1 MSFLRDFFV
10 LPITE
15 FIKYKE
21 LIFFQVKSDFKERH
35 VQRALGPLWWFGQ
48 PLLMALLFI
57 FVTTVLFKS
66 TFAEHHLLSVVMAI
80 LVWQWF
86 LQSVNGAPDLLL
98 GFQAELSSTN
108 LPILPLLYSRIIVEF
123 TIFCLSLIIIFVG
136 AVIDGVQF
144 TENLVFVPVLILLQI
159 AMTVTFVT
167 HLSRWGL
174 FYRDLSQV
182 LWFFVAI
189 WFFVSP
195 GAYPKIAIPQD
206 YMWLY
211 DINPWA
217 TIFPAWRDSLI
228 VGNQPDMMA
237 IGVWLLI
244 FVPLAF
250 WGLWK
255 INKSRGAFYR
265 RL

>member
-1 MSFLRDFFV
+1 MSILGDFFV
-10 LPITE
+10 LPFRE
-15 FIKYKE
+15 FFKYRE
-21 LIFFQVKSDFKERH
+21 FIFFQVKSDFKERH
-35 VQRALGPLWWFGQ
+35 VQRALGPIWWFGQ
-48 PLLMALLFI
+48 PLLMSLLFI

-66 TFAEHHLLSVVMAI
+66 TFAEHHLLSVIMAV

-86 LQSVNGAPDLLL
+86 TQSVNGAPDLLL

-108 LPILPLLYSRIIVEF
+108 LPILPLIYSRIIVEGI
-123 TIFCLSLIIIFVG
+123 IFSLSLTIIFAG
-136 AVIDGVQF
+136 AIIDGVQF
-144 TENLVFVPVLILLQI
+144 TSNLVFVPILIFLQL
-159 AMTVTFVT
+159 AMTITFVT
-167 HLSRWGL
+167 HLAKAGL

-195 GAYPKIAIPQD
+195 GAYPRIAIPEN
-206 YMWLY
+206 YFWIY
-211 DINPWA
+211 DLNPWA
-217 TIFPAWRDSLI
+217 MIFPAWRDSLI
-228 VGNQPDMMA
+228 IGTQPNLVG
-237 IGVWLLI
+237 IGILIAI

-255 INKSRGAFYR
+255 LNKSRGSFYR

>member
-10 LPITE
+10 LPFEE
-15 FIKYKE
+15 FFKYRE
-21 LIFFQVKSDFKERH
+21 LIIFQVKTDFKERH
-35 VQRALGPLWWFGQ
+35 IQRALGPLWWFGQ

-57 FVTTVLFKS
+57 FVTTVLFRS
-66 TFAEHHLLSVVMAI
+66 QFTEHHLLSVIMAI

-108 LPILPLLYSRIIVEF
+108 LPVLPLLYSRMIVEF
-123 TIFCLSLIIIFVG
+123 IIFSLSLIIIFV
-136 AVIDGVQF
+136 ASLIDGVQF
-144 TENLVFVPVLILLQI
+144 TANIIWIPVLIGIQI

-167 HLSRWGL
+167 HLAKWGL
-174 FYRDLSQV
+174 FYRDISQV
-182 LWFFVAI
+182 LWFFTAI

-195 GAYPKIAIPQD
+195 GAYPKIAIPAD
-206 YMWLY
+206 YLWIY
-211 DINPWA
+211 DLNPWA
-217 TIFPAWRDSLI
+217 IIFPAWRDALI
-228 VGNQPDMMA
+228 LGEQPNVLGLG
-237 IGVWLLI
+237 ILLLI
-244 FVPLAF
+244 FVPLAL

-255 INKSRGAFYR
+255 INKSRGTYYR